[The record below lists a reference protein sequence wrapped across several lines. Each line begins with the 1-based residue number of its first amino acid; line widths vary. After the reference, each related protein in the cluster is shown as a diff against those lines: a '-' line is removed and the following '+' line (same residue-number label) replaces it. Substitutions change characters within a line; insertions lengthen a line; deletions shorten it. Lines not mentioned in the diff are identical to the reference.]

1 MSDLLRHLPAVRMA
15 RYRRARPEVR
25 IEHTPVDGVAAEE
38 GVWRAFIPLGNGYER
53 VLAGPG
59 EKALM
64 DKLERAEAGG

>member
-1 MSDLLRHLPAVRMA
+1 MTAVLRHLPAVRMA
-15 RYRRARPEVR
+15 MYRLAHPEVKIR
-25 IEHTPVDGVAAEE
+25 HTPVYGVATEE

-59 EKALM
+59 EEALM

>member
-1 MSDLLRHLPAVRMA
+1 MHDFLRRLLEDRMA
-15 RYRRARPEVR
+15 RYRRAHPQVK
-25 IEHTPVDGVAAEE
+25 IEHTPVYGVATEE
-38 GVWRAFIPLGNGYER
+38 GLWRAFIPLGNGYER